1 MKKILSLL
9 SLSALLFAGCV
20 NHGYVNPNSVHF
32 DKASNETIYDIKTA
46 VADLVEK
53 MQDDEDFKDHYDLLA
68 ASKNAKPVLQIGNI
82 VNNTTERTIHKL
94 NAARRRL
101 EIALRKTR
109 LFEITDDANSAESV
123 SETLVESIAKNAEMG
138 LKGDDNV
145 QVFGTHKS
153 ADYQMYGIYRS
164 FKDGDKYTYEL
175 TLQLIDIKTGLPVW
189 SDIVE
194 FAKE

>member
-9 SLSALLFAGCV
+9 SLSAILFAGCV

-53 MQDDEDFKDHYDLLA
+53 MQDDEAFKDHYDML
-68 ASKNAKPVLQIGNI
+68 SAKKGETPVLQIGNI
-82 VNNTTERTIHKL
+82 ENYTKDRNLQKL
-94 NAARRRL
+94 NSARRRL
-101 EIALRKTR
+101 EIALRKSR
-109 LFEITDDANSAESV
+109 LFDIVDDVHSAESV
-123 SETLVESIAKNAEMG
+123 SETLAESITKNVEVG
-138 LKGDDNV
+138 LKNDDNL

-164 FKDGDKYTYEL
+164 FEDGDRYTYEL
-175 TLQLIDIKTGLPVW
+175 TLKLIDIKTGLQVW
-189 SDIVE
+189 SDIAE
-194 FAKE
+194 IAKE

>member
-9 SLSALLFAGCV
+9 SLSAILFAGCV

-32 DKASNETIYDIKTA
+32 DKASNETIYDIKSA

-53 MQDDEDFKDHYDLLA
+53 MQDDDDFKEHYDLLA

-82 VNNTTERTIHKL
+82 ENNTSERITQRL
-94 NAARRRL
+94 NSARRRL

-109 LFEITDDANSAESV
+109 LFEITDDANSRESV
-123 SETLVESIAKNAEMG
+123 SETLVESITKNVEVG
-138 LKGDDNV
+138 LKNDDNL

-164 FKDGDKYTYEL
+164 FEDGDRYTYEL
-175 TLQLIDIKTGLPVW
+175 TLKLIDIKTGFQVW
-189 SDIVE
+189 SEIAEIV
-194 FAKE
+194 KE

>member
-9 SLSALLFAGCV
+9 SLSAILFAGCA
-20 NHGYVNPNSVHF
+20 NHGYVNPNSVNF

-53 MQDDEDFKDHYDLLA
+53 MQDDEAFKEHYDLLA

-82 VNNTTERTIHKL
+82 ENHAKERIIPKL
-94 NAARRRL
+94 NSARKRL

-109 LFEITDDANSAESV
+109 LFEITDDANSQESV
-123 SETLVESIAKNAEMG
+123 SETLAESITKNVEVG
-138 LKGDDNV
+138 LKNDDNL

-164 FKDGDKYTYEL
+164 FEDGDRYTYEL
-175 TLQLIDIKTGLPVW
+175 TLKLIDIKTGFQVW
-189 SDIVE
+189 SEIAE
-194 FAKE
+194 IAKE

>member
-1 MKKILSLL
+1 MKKILSIL
-9 SLSALLFAGCV
+9 SMLTLVVSGCA

-32 DKASNETIYDIKTA
+32 EKASNETIYDIKTA

-53 MQDDEDFKDHYDLLA
+53 MQDDEAFKEHYDLLA

-82 VNNTTERTIHKL
+82 ENNTSERITQRL
-94 NAARRRL
+94 NSARIRL

-109 LFEITDDANSAESV
+109 LFEITDDVNTHESV
-123 SETLVESIAKNAEMG
+123 SDDLVTSITKNVEMG

-145 QVFGTHKS
+145 QFFFNHKS

-164 FKDGDKYTYEL
+164 FNDGDRYTYEL
-175 TLQLIDIKTGLPVW
+175 TLKLIEIKTGLLVW